1 MINWL
6 MCTGYA
12 SRHDNLRL
20 IPPYI
25 KENNHLYLSGG
36 SVFSSHF
43 PWVRLLYHYL
53 CQWRPSEIYQTVT
66 SCESF
71 AAESLSTVNPVTSLH
86 APSLPPN
93 LLPTSSPSI
102 FVSATN
108 FHSHRTLS
116 ATAPLS
122 LSCNFSERKKTTCL
136 AHCLF
141 LSFSLSP
148 LLNFTSP
155 LLGLFLSLSFAL
167 CVCLLEAAR
176 ERERVQPHFWHIG
189 SFPLGLRLAA
199 HQHQQVTQEQGRNRK
214 WAACGGDSSL
224 EGLSGSAPLAFI
236 ARPSPCQS
244 AEQGT

>member
-12 SRHDNLRL
+12 SRHDNLRR

-53 CQWRPSEIYQTVT
+53 CQWRPLWNISDCKHPVRVRRWKSFHCK
-66 SCESF
+66 SCH
-71 AAESLSTVNPVTSLH
+71 SLH
-86 APSLPPN
+86 APSLPP
-93 LLPTSSPSI
+93 SSPSNI
-102 FVSATN
+102 NPLHFYLPPT
-108 FHSHRTLS
+108 FILTETLS
-116 ATAPLS
+116 ATLS
-122 LSCNFSERKKTTCL
+122 LSCIFSERKKNN
-136 AHCLF
+136 LF
-141 LSFSLSP
+141 GSLPLSQLLFVSSSQFHFSPPGSISLS
-148 LLNFTSP
+148 
-155 LLGLFLSLSFAL
+155 LFRSLRVFAWGS
-167 CVCLLEAAR
+167 ER